1 MRETIATRAKIM
13 STNYCVIV
21 TSYSKAKTGS
31 KIINA
36 LLAKKRSACI
46 QVLPIWS
53 FYTWRGRL
61 SRSRENLMLI
71 KAKSR
76 DFEAIKRLILENHDY
91 EVPEIISLR
100 IHRGSAGYLNWMDGV
115 IG

>member
-1 MRETIATRAKIM
+1 MRETMVRRTKIM

-21 TSYSKAKTGS
+21 TSYSKAGTGS
-31 KIINA
+31 KIIKV
-36 LLAKKRSACI
+36 LLAKKRAACI
-46 QVLPIWS
+46 QVLPIKS
-53 FYTWRGRL
+53 FYTWRGRR
-61 SRSRENLMLI
+61 SVSRENLMLI
-71 KAKSR
+71 KARSR